1 MNEKKNLNINSIKT
15 IALTTLIVAASIL
28 LFQNFISKETL
39 NNNEIVKEFPQEYK
53 IISPNIPSNLEFC
66 DERVPIDN
74 FEVYERLDREF
85 IVNTYWHSLMIL
97 TLKRANR
104 WFPVIEPILKKN
116 NIPDDFKFL
125 CVTESTLLNLISPSN
140 AVGFWQI
147 LKGSG
152 QELGLE
158 INDEVDERYSVEKS
172 TEAACKYLRS
182 AYEKFGNWTMAAASY
197 NMGRNGINDQLGRQK
212 TNNYYNLVLN
222 DETSRYV
229 FRIIATKIMMNNPS
243 EYGFDLKPE
252 DLYKPYEMDEVF
264 IDSTVLNWADFA
276 IARGINYKIL
286 KLYNP
291 WLRDNFLTNKQKK
304 SYTIKLPK
312 PGTITVI
319 PEL

>member
-1 MNEKKNLNINSIKT
+1 MNEKKKLNINSIKT
-15 IALTTLIVAASIL
+15 IALTALIVAASIL

-66 DERVPIDN
+66 GERVPIDN

>member
-1 MNEKKNLNINSIKT
+1 MTEKNFLNINSIKT
-15 IALTTLIVAASIL
+15 VALTALIVVASIL
-28 LFQNFISKETL
+28 LFQNFISKETE

-53 IISPNIPSNLEFC
+53 IISPKIPSNIEFC
-66 DERVPIDN
+66 GERVPIDN

-197 NMGRNGINDQLGRQK
+197 NMGKNGINDQLDRQK

-229 FRIIATKIMMNNPS
+229 FRIIATKIMMNNPA

-276 IARGINYKIL
+276 ITRGINYKIL